1 MAANVP
7 ESVLARAR
15 GIRLLALDVDGTL
28 TDGRLWYA
36 DDGRELK
43 VFHVRDG
50 LGIKLLQR
58 HGVAVAIIT
67 ARVSHA
73 LSLRSDELGI
83 VHLYQGREDKRACLG
98 EIAHSLALPLDAC
111 AMVGDDLPDIAAM
124 RSAGLAIAVA
134 DAHPWAATA
143 AHWQTRQPGG
153 QGAVREVCDLLLQ
166 AQGHIDAE
174 QARWQ

>member
-1 MAANVP
+1 MDASIPA
-7 ESVLARAR
+7 SVLARAQ

-36 DDGRELK
+36 EDGRETK

-50 LGIKLLQR
+50 LGIKLAQR

-73 LSLRSDELGI
+73 LALRAEELGI

-98 EIAHSLALPLDAC
+98 EIANALGLPMDAC

-124 RSAGLAIAVA
+124 RSAGLAVAVA
-134 DAHPWAATA
+134 DAHPWAAAA
-143 AHWQTRQPGG
+143 AHWQTRQRGG

-166 AQGHIDAE
+166 AQGHAAAE
-174 QARWQ
+174 QVRWQ